1 MPSSFR
7 QTVHADAS
15 SNGGFGDK
23 PIIPYR
29 ALPFVAP
36 ALALTL
42 PSYTDN

>member
-1 MPSSFR
+1 M
-7 QTVHADAS
+7 QAQMAAL
-15 SNGGFGDK
+15 GDK